1 MTAPLTIWIV
11 DPYHAGSH
19 AQWSLGA
26 KRCWEESG
34 HDVTLHTMPGRHW
47 KWRMHGAA
55 AWFAALMHH
64 DSPPDVL
71 VTTDMCDVAQLRGL
85 MPRHWQHVQ
94 VATYFHENQLT
105 FPWSPG
111 DNDPQSGRDLSYGYI
126 NVSSCLASDAVW
138 FNSEHHRTAFL
149 EAASSFLHSM
159 PKPRLHGWLD
169 EVRRKTSVLPLG
181 LNLASKQ
188 PKAMKDPPDVP
199 VVVWNQRWSW
209 DKGADRFVAFV
220 QALIAEELDARFV
233 VLGQPF
239 QRQPDGWLDM
249 KEAMGNRCL
258 HWGFAESESEYWQ
271 WLSKGTVAPVD
282 PRQEYFGIAVVEAMR
297 CGVIPW
303 VPEQHAYTET
313 MPPRHPYLNHERWT
327 EAMRNRRWATWPVA
341 PSVYADHALRYD
353 WTSLSGRYN
362 EALDALVNPQSTPPR
377 QGL

>member
-1 MTAPLTIWIV
+1 M
-11 DPYHAGSH
+11 
-19 AQWSLGA
+19 Q
-26 KRCWEESG
+26 
-34 HDVTLHTMPGRHW
+34 
-47 KWRMHGAA
+47 
-55 AWFAALMHH
+55 
-64 DSPPDVL
+64 
-71 VTTDMCDVAQLRGL
+71 
-85 MPRHWQHVQ
+85 
-94 VATYFHENQLT
+94 
-105 FPWSPG
+105 
-111 DNDPQSGRDLSYGYI
+111 
-126 NVSSCLASDAVW
+126 
-138 FNSEHHRTAFL
+138 
-149 EAASSFLHSM
+149 SM

-188 PKAMKDPPDVP
+188 AMATKDPPDVP

-220 QALIAEELDARFV
+220 QALIAEELDTRFV

-313 MPPRHPYLNHERWT
+313 MPPGHAYLNHEMWT

-341 PSVYADHALRYD
+341 PSVYADHALHYD
-353 WTSLSGRYN
+353 WTSLTGKYN